1 MSMGAMVFLGVNLFV
16 LGLNLVTVWMNIKL
30 MTENSKHRLLEK

>member
-1 MSMGAMVFLGVNLFV
+1 MNEIAWLGVNLFV